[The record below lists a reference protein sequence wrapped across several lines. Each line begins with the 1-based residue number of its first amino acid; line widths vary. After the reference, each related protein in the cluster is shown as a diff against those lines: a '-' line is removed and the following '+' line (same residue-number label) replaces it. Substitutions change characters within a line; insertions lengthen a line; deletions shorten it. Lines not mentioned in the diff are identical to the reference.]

1 MKNIKNIYSPLI
13 WLVLGI
19 IFLVIGLNNQN
30 QTFLIFAG
38 CDIAIGCALLSI
50 ATKKKNDKDDDHG
63 KKS

>member
-13 WLVLGI
+13 WLVLGV
-19 IFLVIGLNNQN
+19 IFLVIGLTNQN
-30 QTFLIFAG
+30 DTFLIFAG
-38 CDIAIGCALLSI
+38 CDITIGSALLSI